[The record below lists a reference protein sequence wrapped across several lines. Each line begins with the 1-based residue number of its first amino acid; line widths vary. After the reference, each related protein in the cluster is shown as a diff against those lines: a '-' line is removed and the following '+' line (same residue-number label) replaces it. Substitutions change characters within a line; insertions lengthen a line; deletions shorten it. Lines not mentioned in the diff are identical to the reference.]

1 LGNAAEELET
11 GQSKLIIRSKFF
23 FFWRIIP
30 KSWGKKNELEKEME
44 NIWEKHEWG
53 ETTDGSWSIALI
65 MTDTSNN
72 ILPEN

>member
-1 LGNAAEELET
+1 MELFLESFQKVEGKKKELE
-11 GQSKLIIRSKFF
+11 
-23 FFWRIIP
+23 
-30 KSWGKKNELEKEME
+30 NEME

-53 ETTDGSWSIALI
+53 ETSDGSWSIALI